1 MSPPP
6 PKALPHQ
13 IHHLFEDNHTLA
25 VFKPAGMLSVPA
37 KNQEPSLEEIL
48 QAHLDNNIQA
58 VHRIDKVTEGI
69 LLFAKTQFGNSAL
82 LNAFQRRLVDKR
94 YLVVAEGCVP
104 FKKTTVEESL
114 QKTQLVYKGQKHF
127 VQNIDADGQ
136 KASTHFRVWASNEKA
151 SLLEARPFT
160 GRMHQIRAHLSH
172 LGFPIAGDLLYGA
185 KHPYSKGNI
194 ALCAAALNFPPPK
207 GKRVSVVATPSKAF
221 TRVCE
226 KLELPWDDVITHL
239 KNEL

>member
-1 MSPPP
+1 M
-6 PKALPHQ
+6 ALPNH
-13 IHHLFEDNHTLA
+13 IRHLFEDAHTLA

-48 QAHLDNNIQA
+48 QNHSDNNLQA

-94 YLVVAEGCVP
+94 YLLVAEGTVP
-104 FKKTTVEESL
+104 FKKRTVEECL
-114 QKTQLVYKGQKHF
+114 QKTQIVHKGQKHF
-127 VQNIDADGQ
+127 VQTIDANGQ
-136 KASTHFRVWASNEKA
+136 KAATHFRVWDSNEKA

-194 ALCAAALNFPPPK
+194 ALCATALNFPPPK
-207 GKRVSVVATPSKAF
+207 GKRVALLASPSQAF
-221 TRVCE
+221 TRVCD
-226 KLELPWDDVITHL
+226 KLELPLEEVLSALKDDI
-239 KNEL
+239 